1 MTKPNKKSRHTQQKN
16 DSLKKTTTPFRT
28 THNNG
33 THESTPKNYTEGNGD
48 VCSRVR
54 VEESGR
60 STEETENNA
69 FDGDVDDGVEETFDD
84 DDARR

>member
-1 MTKPNKKSRHTQQKN
+1 M
-16 DSLKKTTTPFRT
+16 
-28 THNNG
+28 
-33 THESTPKNYTEGNGD
+33 
-48 VCSRVR
+48 CSRVR

>member
-1 MTKPNKKSRHTQQKN
+1 M
-16 DSLKKTTTPFRT
+16 
-28 THNNG
+28 
-33 THESTPKNYTEGNGD
+33 
-48 VCSRVR
+48 CSRVR

-69 FDGDVDDGVEETFDD
+69 FNEDEDENDDVEEKF

>member
-1 MTKPNKKSRHTQQKN
+1 
-16 DSLKKTTTPFRT
+16 
-28 THNNG
+28 
-33 THESTPKNYTEGNGD
+33 
-48 VCSRVR
+48 VR